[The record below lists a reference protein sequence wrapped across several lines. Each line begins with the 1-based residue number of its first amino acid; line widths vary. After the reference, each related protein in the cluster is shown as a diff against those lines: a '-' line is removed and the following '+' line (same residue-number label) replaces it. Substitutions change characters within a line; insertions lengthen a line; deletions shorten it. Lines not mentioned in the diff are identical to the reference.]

1 VVKVSGSPV
10 LVKETD
16 LAILQ
21 DRLFRR
27 EGIKGIVSRDDFF
40 LKVLKI
46 ETVLFE

>member
-21 DRLFRR
+21 ERLFRR
-27 EGIKGIVSRDDFF
+27 EGIKGIVSRDDYF
-40 LKVLKI
+40 VLKI
-46 ETVLFE
+46 ETILFE